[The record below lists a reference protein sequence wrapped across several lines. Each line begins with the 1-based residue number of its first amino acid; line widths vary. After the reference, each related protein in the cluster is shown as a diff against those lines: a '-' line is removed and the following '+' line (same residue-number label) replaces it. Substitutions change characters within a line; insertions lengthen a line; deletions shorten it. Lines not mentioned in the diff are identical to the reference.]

1 MTSPTSGVLRLVR
14 VSAFAVTTVVL
25 ASVAH
30 VLGSGDPPPAAV
42 LLALCLPTGLVC
54 AVVGRR
60 PQRAATT
67 WLGLGAMQVALHEAL
82 RLHEVFQLPGTSKPH
97 GGGASGC
104 SPGWAAGHTGHPA
117 PSVAGCVDGGVAS
130 VGAGDA
136 IAAGWPSWAMVGGH
150 LLATGLV
157 ALVLA
162 HGEQL
167 LERLLQALDARVPT
181 AIAGPVPAGRPA
193 PPWAAQTI
201 LVPVVAAGG
210 TCRRGPPA

>member
-1 MTSPTSGVLRLVR
+1 VTSPTSGVLRLVR
-14 VSAFAVTTVVL
+14 VSAFTATTVVL

-30 VLGSGDPPPAAV
+30 VLGSGDPPPPAV

-82 RLHEVFQLPGTSKPH
+82 RLHEAFQPH
-97 GGGASGC
+97 GGGALRC
-104 SPGWAAGHTGHPA
+104 SPGRAAGHTGHPA
-117 PSVAGCVDGGVAS
+117 PSVAGCVDDGVAS

-162 HGEQL
+162 HGERL

-181 AIAGPVPAGRPA
+181 PTAGPVPAGRPA
-193 PPWAAQTI
+193 PPWAAQTV